1 VTAAT
6 PQRGKT
12 ARRRADSSVDAPRRR
27 PGLDEGKIVG
37 AAVALIRRYGVPAL
51 SMRQLA
57 RELGIVPMSIY
68 HHIPNKTALLER
80 VVDFVLAPIPTPEPR
95 REIWAE
101 QMKAYTMASWE
112 ALASCP
118 GLSEFALQGRATPG
132 SVRLSRHA
140 VAILREAG
148 FDEAMAVLAVTTYHA
163 HLFGLLT
170 GEAFFE
176 GSAGARARKR
186 RKRNGSNGVKARA
199 ANPLARLTARAWME
213 YGVDTAIA
221 GLRYQ
226 LQRAPSSAIAKIFEP
241 AG

>member
-6 PQRGKT
+6 SQHSKS
-12 ARRRADSSVDAPRRR
+12 ARRRR
-27 PGLDEGKIVG
+27 PALDEAKIIG
-37 AAVALIRRYGVPAL
+37 AAVTLIRRYGVPAL

-68 HHIPNKTALLER
+68 HHIPNKNALLER
-80 VVDFVLAPIPTPEPR
+80 VVDFVLEPIPTPEPR
-95 REIWAE
+95 RELWAE

-118 GLSEFALQGRATPG
+118 GLSEFALQGRRTAG
-132 SVRLSRHA
+132 SVRLALHA

-163 HLFGLLT
+163 YVFGLLT
-170 GEAFFE
+170 GEAFFV
-176 GSAGARARKR
+176 GSAGARAARKR
-186 RKRNGSNGVKARA
+186 RKRDGSNGVKARA
-199 ANPLARLTARAWME
+199 ANPLSRLTARAWME

-226 LQRAPSSAIAKIFEP
+226 LERAPSSAVAKVFEP
-241 AG
+241 AR

>member
-1 VTAAT
+1 
-6 PQRGKT
+6 
-12 ARRRADSSVDAPRRR
+12 
-27 PGLDEGKIVG
+27 
-37 AAVALIRRYGVPAL
+37 
-51 SMRQLA
+51 MRQLA

-68 HHIPNKTALLER
+68 HHIPNKIALLER
-80 VVDFVLAPIPTPEPR
+80 VVDFVLEPIPTPEPR
-95 REIWAE
+95 RERWAE

-118 GLSEFALQGRATPG
+118 GLSEFALQGRATRG
-132 SVRLSRHA
+132 SLRLSRHA

-163 HLFGLLT
+163 YVFGLLT

-176 GSAGARARKR
+176 GSAGARAARKR

-199 ANPLARLTARAWME
+199 ANPLAGLSARAWME
-213 YGVDTAIA
+213 YGVDTALA

-226 LQRAPSSAIAKIFEP
+226 LERAPSSAVAKVFEP
-241 AG
+241 AR